1 MKTFKHYAVGVLVV
15 FALAVLGLTHAAAQN
30 ATLLAYGQPASGTLD
45 ANQSTAYTFNAV
57 AGDKLTISM
66 AITGG
71 ELAPVLSLYDPQGK
85 LIGENTNE
93 EKYVARLEGIVLS
106 APGTYQVI
114 VRNANTQGSGQY
126 GLIILQETAS
136 GAIYYDAK
144 PNGREFYQLSQPLNH
159 KDATYRIVN
168 TQPGFDAQLVRSVIA
183 QAFQSWANATDLT
196 FREVTG
202 GRSDFVIQFS
212 KIDGPSNILGETC
225 PPSSPCA
232 GQINFDY
239 EEDWVMGPPQNQR
252 DISFLAVASHEFG
265 HAVGL
270 LHSNSPNALMYY
282 AYSPY
287 NLKPGPDDVAG
298 VQRLYGP
305 AAGRSAS
312 SPTSIPGAP
321 QDPTRPTVQGT
332 LDNNHFTQFWDF
344 GVEAGDTVTITMR
357 RNSGNL
363 DGVLVL
369 LDANNNILAY
379 DDDGAGNRDATL
391 RSIRL
396 PGRGTYTVAATRYEQ
411 AQGFTTGNYTLT
423 ISYNDQPVAGQQPT
437 PFAQPGGSAQNGN
450 VNVSR
455 GNSNQQLTNLDTTL
469 ASPFEQSIAPGT
481 QSRAAT
487 VNRAQS
493 YRWGMT
499 WCAANATTLQSNLRN
514 ITAAFRVNSNAI
526 NASAITQ
533 TAPYTANNL
542 TCTDWW
548 VLLSGWSGSGVTLS
562 STLSLR
568 SSVFDGNVVYAAGDY
583 TNQYTAAIQ

>member
-1 MKTFKHYAVGVLVV
+1 MKTFNLYAAGALVVLV
-15 FALAVLGLTHAAAQN
+15 LAVLGLTHAIAQN
-30 ATLLAYGQPASGTLD
+30 AMLLAYGQPASGTLD
-45 ANQSTAYTFNAV
+45 ANQSATYTFNAV
-57 AGDKLTISM
+57 AGDKLTISL
-66 AITGG
+66 AVTGG

-85 LIGENTNE
+85 LIGENTNA

-106 APGTYQVI
+106 TPGTYQVVI
-114 VRNANTQGSGQY
+114 RNANAQGSGQY

-144 PNGREFYQLSQPLNH
+144 PNGREFYQLSQPLDH

-168 TQPGFDAQLVRSVIA
+168 TQPGFDPQLVRSVIA

-202 GRSDFVIQFS
+202 GRSDFVIQFNH
-212 KIDGPSNILGETC
+212 IDGPSNILGETC

-232 GQINFDY
+232 GQINFDDQ
-239 EEDWVMGPPQNQR
+239 ENWVMGPPQNQR
-252 DISFLAVASHEFG
+252 DIGFLGVAAHEFG

-287 NLKPGPDDVAG
+287 NLKPGPDDMAG

-305 AAGRSAS
+305 NAGRSAS
-312 SPTSIPGAP
+312 SPTSIPGVP
-321 QDPTRPTVQGT
+321 QDPAHPTVQGT

-344 GVEAGDTVTITMR
+344 GVEAGDTITITMR

-363 DGVLVL
+363 DAVLVL

-411 AQGFTTGNYTLT
+411 AQGFTAGNYTLT
-423 ISYNDQPVAGQQPT
+423 ISYNDQPVAGQPT
-437 PFAQPGGSAQNGN
+437 PFAQPGGSALNGN

-455 GNSNQQLTNLDTTL
+455 GNTNQQLTDLDTTL
-469 ASPFEQSIAPGT
+469 DSPFEQSIAPGT
-481 QSRAAT
+481 QSRTAT
-487 VNRAQS
+487 VSRSQS
-493 YRWGMT
+493 YHWVVT
-499 WCAANATTLQSNLRN
+499 WCAANASTLQTNLRN
-514 ITAAFRVNSNAI
+514 ISAAFSINGSAI
-526 NASAITQ
+526 NTSAITQ
-533 TAPYTANNL
+533 TAPYTSSNL

-583 TNQYTAAIQ
+583 TNQYTVAIQ